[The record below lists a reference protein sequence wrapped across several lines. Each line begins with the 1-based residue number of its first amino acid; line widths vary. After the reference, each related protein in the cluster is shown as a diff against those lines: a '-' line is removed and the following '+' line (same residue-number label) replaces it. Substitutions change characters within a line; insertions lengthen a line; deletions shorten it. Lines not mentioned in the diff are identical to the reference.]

1 MYSTV
6 PHVQPVP
13 YAYRPG
19 QQHPAERASER
30 GGSSSIDRTHAH
42 TTSPHGKLFV
52 IYLQTFPF
60 PGILMIHTG
69 KSSMYIR
76 SALHPVHKPHGLV
89 VLSLQKLTSLT
100 RDLFLG
106 TNRSRKR
113 KISALRIGNSFL
125 DWVARVS
132 MVSQPTPANCSV
144 GPEVCYAT
152 TNLALAERSVLR
164 DMMSSVVV
172 VYHSLTDL
180 YPPESYV

>member
-1 MYSTV
+1 
-6 PHVQPVP
+6 
-13 YAYRPG
+13 
-19 QQHPAERASER
+19 
-30 GGSSSIDRTHAH
+30 
-42 TTSPHGKLFV
+42 
-52 IYLQTFPF
+52 
-60 PGILMIHTG
+60 MIHTG

-132 MVSQPTPANCSV
+132 MVSQLTPANCSV

>member
-144 GPEVCYAT
+144 G
-152 TNLALAERSVLR
+152 LSLLR
-164 DMMSSVVV
+164 
-172 VYHSLTDL
+172 YHEPGTGRKIGST
-180 YPPESYV
+180 